1 MYFGCFFLVHPLIFS
16 AFGSESF
23 QKLIGPIANKLD
35 ISLDKDQVGAYVVKA
50 SKEQKDK
57 MKAAMSKSIIY
68 LKFD

>member
-1 MYFGCFFLVHPLIFS
+1 MYFFFLVHPLIFS
-16 AFGSESF
+16 AFGSKSF